1 MLLNSNMA
9 TRDIPLTNFQF
20 LYDSFHR
27 SEAEVTGTGIMGIG
41 SDGVLRKFEHDRVSK
56 NLDEELSRC
65 SQSESPQQFALHVSA
80 LAESYEENKST
91 PVSYVLSFYSVVFAG
106 KRRE

>member
-1 MLLNSNMA
+1 MA
-9 TRDIPLTNFQF
+9 IRDIPLTNFQF

-27 SEAEVTGTGIMGIG
+27 SEAEVTPSGIMGIG

-65 SQSESPQQFALHVSA
+65 SQSESPAKFALHVST
-80 LAESYEENKST
+80 LSESYEENKSI
-91 PVSYVLSFYSVVFAG
+91 PVSYILSFYSVAFAG
-106 KRRE
+106 KCRE